1 MREVIAFAIV
11 FTALFLVPMLDGR
24 YTDSTIREK
33 KVIDGFNEYE
43 TELIRR
49 FKSHVEDIERDF
61 SIENNIIRFYM
72 PTEINSVDLDR
83 IRIYVNMNLNTKFLI
98 EDITVRYNRSHTSI
112 NWYVIKFSRRYN

>member
-11 FTALFLVPMLDGR
+11 FTALFFVPIVNDR

-49 FKSHVEDIERDF
+49 FKSNVEDTERDF

>member
-1 MREVIAFAIV
+1 MREVITFAIV

-24 YTDSTIREK
+24 YIDSTIREK

-49 FKSHVEDIERDF
+49 FKSHVEDTERDF

-83 IRIYVNMNLNTKFLI
+83 IRIYVNMNLNNKFLI